1 MFKLMLVLLAFRMK
15 RVLTQ
20 EPSVLYFVR
29 RYQLVGSD
37 FVFIMML
44 KYTIEVEQVLVVQLQ
59 YSINKNVNSHKVCTK
74 Y

>member
-1 MFKLMLVLLAFRMK
+1 MWF
-15 RVLTQ
+15 T
-20 EPSVLYFVR
+20 ECVR

-59 YSINKNVNSHKVCTK
+59 YSINKNVNSHKLFKK